1 MTEQF
6 ASAHGKLFSGD
17 RQCIENLKHGYATL
31 LSIYDMHCSHYF
43 LRNLVE
49 WPKLGHMIQLM
60 YEAEKVTGQEK
71 YDPNWQRIS
80 DHKCSVVFLVMKT
93 LLTGTYFHSQVS
105 PSLQNKPSVNDKRA
119 CQIIHSLRHSY
130 DVGSSGNG
138 E

>member
-80 DHKCSVVFLVMKT
+80 DHMVQVFSCLSGHENT
-93 LLTGTYFHSQVS
+93 TDRNIFSLTGNS
-105 PSLQNKPSVNDKRA
+105 K
-119 CQIIHSLRHSY
+119 
-130 DVGSSGNG
+130 SSN
-138 E
+138 